1 MVTPLLVV
9 CIFALAM
16 LLLVHSLPRFRQ
28 RSKGLLH
35 FGETRSLLPL
45 RFPDQAVEKANRDI
59 RVFGLQDFD
68 RTRHDHLRVIIRQL
82 LQSAR
87 LLDEAHDVPVRF
99 DAVFITGQHIEVL
112 QHDAAAL
119 AAHRLNVLVKGG
131 LVRVVIEVAQR
142 IDAVL
147 LANQSDLPARF
158 RLQNA
163 VAAGSPLHI
172 VEHVP

>member
-9 CIFALAM
+9 CIFARAV
-16 LLLVHSLPRFRQ
+16 LLLVHSVPRFRQ
-28 RSKGLLH
+28 RSKGFPY
-35 FGETRSLLPL
+35 FGEMRSLLPL
-45 RFPDQAVEKANRDI
+45 RFPDQAVEKAHCDI
-59 RVFGLQDFD
+59 RVFGLQHFD
-68 RTRHDHLRVIIRQL
+68 RTHHNCLYIIVRQL

-119 AAHRLNVLVKGG
+119 AAHRLDVLVKGG

-147 LANQSDLPARF
+147 LADQRDLPARF